1 MTLSP
6 TKLLRSLVVFCL
18 AIAWAF
24 LAHFGSTAE
33 SYPDFSAALASAPI
47 AAIAVI
53 LLWRVRN
60 PLWIAGGGLAVLG
73 LLAWSWPYLRQ
84 NVALL
89 YFVQHL
95 GINLALG
102 TLFGRSL
109 IGDRQALVSQFALL
123 AHNGTISPAQKRYTR
138 QVTVAWMAY
147 FFLTAAVSVGLFW
160 LAPPS
165 AWSIFANLLTAPLLV
180 LMFAIEHLVRNRILP
195 PQDRSSIADTI
206 RGYRAGRAQ
215 ATTGMVKHP

>member
-1 MTLSP
+1 MTLAP
-6 TKLLRSLVVFCL
+6 TKLLRSLVLLCL
-18 AIAWAF
+18 AIGWAL

-33 SYPDFSAALASAPI
+33 SYPDFSAALGTAPL
-47 AAIAVI
+47 AAIAII

-60 PLWIAGGGLAVLG
+60 PLLLVAGGLTVLG

-89 YFVQHL
+89 YLLQHL

-109 IGDRQALVSQFALL
+109 LGSGPALVSRFALL
-123 AHNGTISPAQKRYTR
+123 AHNGTISPAQLRYTR
-138 QVTVAWMAY
+138 QVTVAWTAY
-147 FFLTAAVSVGLFW
+147 FFLTAAISAGLFG

-165 AWSIFANLLTAPLLV
+165 AWSVFANLLTAPLLV
-180 LMFAIEHLVRNRILP
+180 LMFAIEHLVRNRVLP
-195 PQDRSSIADTI
+195 PQDRTSIADTI

-215 ATTGMVKHP
+215 VASGLVKHS